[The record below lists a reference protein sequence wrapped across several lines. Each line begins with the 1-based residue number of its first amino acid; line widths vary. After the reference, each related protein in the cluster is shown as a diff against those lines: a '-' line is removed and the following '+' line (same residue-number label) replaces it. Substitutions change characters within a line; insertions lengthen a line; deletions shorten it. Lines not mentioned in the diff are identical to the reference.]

1 MEFDFFA
8 YLSRMRYIKR
18 WSLMHSVIDE
28 NIAEHSDEVAV
39 IAHALCSIAREYY
52 GKRYDLE
59 KVLLYALYHE
69 SSEVITGDLPTP
81 IKYYNK
87 EINSAYKD
95 LEAKACEKLISSL
108 PEKLKEHYTACLIP
122 DENSDEYKTVKY
134 ADKISA
140 YIKCVIEVR
149 SGNKEFVKAK
159 QSISRQLK
167 EIPAEEVAFFLKNVM
182 PVYEK
187 TLDEL
192 E

>member
-18 WSLMHSVIDE
+18 WSLMHSVIEE
-28 NIAEHSDEVAV
+28 NIAEHSDEVTV
-39 IAHALCSIAREYY
+39 ISHALCEIGKEYF
-52 GKRYDLE
+52 GKTYDLE

-95 LEAKACEKLISSL
+95 LESKACEKLLRSL
-108 PEKLKEHYTACLIP
+108 PEKLKSHYTACLVH
-122 DENSDEYKTVKY
+122 DEHSAEYKIVKF

-140 YIKCVIEVR
+140 YIKCVLEVK
-149 SGNKEFVKAK
+149 SGNKEFNKAK
-159 QSISRQLK
+159 QSIFKQLK
-167 EIPAEEVAFFLKNVM
+167 EITDEEVVFFLKNVM

-187 TLDEL
+187 SLDEL
-192 E
+192 D